1 VPLLY
6 NGCGISAPKE
16 VAVDFYQG
24 KILRIDLGAERATA
38 EPLNME
44 WAERYMGGKGL
55 LLRYMWEYVPPKVD
69 PWAAANPIF
78 LVSGPFAGTNV
89 STASRL
95 VVGAKSPATG
105 ILNDSY
111 VGGSF
116 APEMK
121 FAGYDLII
129 ITGKAARPTVLW
141 IKDDDVQFIYAGE
154 KYWGMRTSEIE
165 EALRADLDEDAKV
178 LSIGPA
184 GENLVPW
191 ACLSTDQFHKAGRGG
206 HGALFGSKNLKAV
219 AIRGTGSVRVG
230 DAREFLADIARIHQE
245 HVLTDFNLWANEE
258 GTPILVDP
266 VNGAGALPTR
276 NWSAGSFEGV
286 EAINSEAFQAVKVGN
301 RACYQC
307 ALGCR
312 QVHDAGGVRGEGPEY
327 ETIAL
332 CGANCAIGD
341 LDALMRFNHEC
352 DEWGLDTI
360 STGSVVA
367 LAMDMTERGLVDFG
381 LRFGE
386 IEGYLAA
393 PSLIANREG
402 NGAYLARGTRE
413 LAIEYGVPELAIEVK
428 NLELPGYDPR
438 GTFGMS
444 LAYATSDRGGCH
456 MRSYPIADEV
466 LEGTRPP
473 DSLEGKAQQVISGN
487 VANGF
492 IGQNFSS
499 IKFSGIWCDFW
510 AVDPDQLCQMFRHVW
525 KREFTEDEI
534 MLIGERIWNLGR
546 LLNLREGVEADTL
559 PRKLYHIDF
568 AFKDGPAAGKAIGE
582 EAWEAALQEYY
593 RLRGWDEAGRPTEDR
608 LATLGVDVRL

>member
-1 VPLLY
+1 
-6 NGCGISAPKE
+6 
-16 VAVDFYQG
+16 VDFYQG
-24 KILRIDLGAERATA
+24 RVLRIDLGSGSISS

-44 WAERYMGGKGL
+44 WAERYIGGKGL
-55 LLRYMWEYVPPKVD
+55 LLRYMWEYIPPRVD
-69 PWAAANPIF
+69 PWAPENPVF
-78 LVSGPFAGTNV
+78 LVTGPFAGTNV

-95 VVGAKSPATG
+95 VVGAKSPVTG
-105 ILNDSY
+105 ILDDSY

-129 ITGKAARPTVLW
+129 IMGKAREPVVLW
-141 IKDDDVQFIYAGE
+141 IKDDEVELVPAKE
-154 KYWGMRTSEIE
+154 KYWGLKTSEIE
-165 EALRADLDEDAKV
+165 EALREDLDENAKT

-184 GENLVPW
+184 GENLIPW

-219 AIRGTGSVRVG
+219 AVRGTGSVKVG
-230 DAREFLADIARIHQE
+230 DAREFLADIARIHRE

-276 NWSAGSFEGV
+276 NWSAGSFEG
-286 EAINSEAFQAVKVGN
+286 ADGINSEAFQRVKVAN

-312 QVHDAGGVRGEGPEY
+312 QVHEAGGVKSEGPEY

-332 CGANCAIGD
+332 CGANCGIGD
-341 LDALMRFNHEC
+341 LEALMRFNREC

-360 STGSVVA
+360 SSGSVIG
-367 LAMDMTERGLVDFG
+367 LAMDMTQKGIADFG

-386 IEGYLAA
+386 IDAYVAAPGLIARREGRGAELALGARALAA
-393 PSLIANREG
+393 Q
-402 NGAYLARGTRE
+402 
-413 LAIEYGVPELAIEVK
+413 YGVPEMAMEVK

-438 GTFGMS
+438 GAFGMS
-444 LAYATSDRGGCH
+444 IAYATSDRGGCH

-466 LEGTRPP
+466 LEGSRPA
-473 DSLEGKAQQVISGN
+473 DSLEGKAKQVIEGN

-510 AVDPDQLCQMFRHVW
+510 AVDPGQLCQMFRHVF
-525 KREFTEDEI
+525 KREFSEDEI

-546 LLNLREGVEADTL
+546 LLNLREGVEPDTL
-559 PRKLYHIDF
+559 PRRLYDAGW
-568 AFKDGPAAGKAIGE
+568 AFPEGPSAGKAIGE
-582 EAWEAALQEYY
+582 RPFKEALQEYY
-593 RLRGWDEAGRPTEDR
+593 RLRGWDEAGVPTEAK
-608 LATLGVDVRL
+608 LAEVGVDVRLVPPGTTTATAVSS